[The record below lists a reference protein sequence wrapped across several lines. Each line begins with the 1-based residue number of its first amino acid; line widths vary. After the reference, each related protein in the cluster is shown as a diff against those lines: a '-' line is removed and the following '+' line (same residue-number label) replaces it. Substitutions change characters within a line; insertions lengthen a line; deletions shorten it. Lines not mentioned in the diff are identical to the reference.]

1 MRHLK
6 DLSIGAVI
14 GAANIIPGVS
24 GGTMA
29 LIMGVYEKLLTIL
42 SSISFASI
50 KAFLGVF
57 RFNEKGKQQ
66 FIAEFKRLEGFFLIK
81 IMVGAI
87 VAILLLAS
95 LMTFLLQKHHDP
107 TYGFFFG
114 LVLLS
119 AVYPYKLIRR
129 INPLVVVVMLIGLG
143 SVFAISNSV
152 SNQTLIDKAKQKL
165 QLKAEKT
172 ANAGKKENTT
182 KTTSSM
188 KATLPTSTSAAEKSM
203 LYIFILGVVAITA
216 MVLPGVSGSFLLLLL
231 GGYFEILE
239 AIATRDLSLLSIFG
253 VGCLVGLLLSSR
265 LIHFLLNRW
274 HDATMSF
281 LLGLVIGSLWMI
293 WPFKHSMLIG
303 DQVIYLNNKLPTSLG
318 SGEMLT
324 LLTTTAGILTI
335 VAFLWIEK
343 KKP

>member
-1 MRHLK
+1 
-6 DLSIGAVI
+6 
-14 GAANIIPGVS
+14 
-24 GGTMA
+24 
-29 LIMGVYEKLLTIL
+29 
-42 SSISFASI
+42 
-50 KAFLGVF
+50 
-57 RFNEKGKQQ
+57 
-66 FIAEFKRLEGFFLIK
+66 
-81 IMVGAI
+81 MVGAI

-129 INPLVVVVMLIGLG
+129 ITPLVVVVMLIGLV
-143 SVFAISNSV
+143 SVLAVSNSV

-172 ANAGKKENTT
+172 ANAGKKKNTT
-182 KTTSSM
+182 KTTSSADASM
-188 KATLPTSTSAAEKSM
+188 KAADTASASGVKKSM

-239 AIATRDLSLLSIFG
+239 AIATRDLALLSIFG

-293 WPFKHSMLIG
+293 WPFKHSILIG
-303 DQVIYLNNKLPTSLG
+303 DQIIYLNNKLPTSLG
-318 SGEMLT
+318 SGEILT
-324 LLTTTAGILTI
+324 LLTTIAGILTI